1 MSVGVF
7 FLVFT
12 PFSSIFLSC
21 LELLTFFLF
30 CFSVVVSGGGD
41 NGRHPKNAGHLG
53 RDTPTL
59 LELPEVRKAS
69 GNIREPLALKTRKRV
84 RVGSV

>member
-1 MSVGVF
+1 M
-7 FLVFT
+7 
-12 PFSSIFLSC
+12 
-21 LELLTFFLF
+21 
-30 CFSVVVSGGGD
+30 VVSGGGD